1 VCVPRG
7 GDTMWCH
14 QYQSYERLSP
24 VMKRMLE
31 GVRVKFTGLRRVRT
45 MGASDAPLPTEVH
58 PLVRTHPETGR
69 KALYVAIARPRRK

>member
-45 MGASDAPLPTEVH
+45 MGASDAPLPTAVH